1 LLVKYGTA
9 GNTAAFGMETA
20 DEKVIEENNL
30 NAYPEQVMKAIKILN
45 EIGRKKGSNGMPY
58 LLPGINILF
67 GLKGESRETYEKN
80 YLFLKEVLNKG
91 LLLRRINIRQV
102 VDLKGN
108 VIRINKTYF
117 KKFKRIVNNEI
128 NRTMLQKLLPHGS
141 VLKNVY
147 LEINVGNSTYGRQIG
162 SYPILVYLPYRTLV
176 NKFVDVKIYD
186 HGYRSVS
193 AIEYPFNINKAG
205 FTMLKNIPFIGK
217 KIAAEL
223 VKNKPIKNE
232 DELKKI
238 IKKDIINWF
247 SI

>member
-1 LLVKYGTA
+1 
-9 GNTAAFGMETA
+9 M
-20 DEKVIEENNL
+20 
-30 NAYPEQVMKAIKILN
+30 
-45 EIGRKKGSNGMPY
+45 
-58 LLPGINILF
+58 
-67 GLKGESRETYEKN
+67 
-80 YLFLKEVLNKG
+80 
-91 LLLRRINIRQV
+91 LLRRINIRQV

-108 VIRINKTYF
+108 SIKIDKTYF

-128 NRTMLQKLLPHGS
+128 NRPMLQKLLPYGS

-162 SYPILVYLPYRTLV
+162 SYPILIYLPYKTSI
-176 NKFVDVKIYD
+176 NKFVDVRIYD

-193 AIEYPFNINKAG
+193 AIEYPLNINKTG

-217 KIAAEL
+217 KIAAKL
-223 VKNKPIKNE
+223 VRNKSIKSK

-238 IKKDIINWF
+238 IGENMTNWF